1 MLKTAES
8 VKRGHPDKV
17 CDQIS
22 DAILDECLKQDED
35 ARVAIEVAGGHG
47 IIYVFGELTTSAY
60 VDIPKIVKGV
70 YKDIG
75 YKDDI
80 GVISNVVAQSP
91 DIAMGID
98 NGGAGDQGI
107 MVGYACRENE
117 AMIPHEAF
125 LARMVTEILEKEQSR
140 YILPDG
146 KAQVT
151 LDNDE
156 LKTLVVSNQTS
167 HFDYDL
173 GMVVWEKIMP
183 ELEKHIKR
191 SDDFKFFVNPTGRF
205 VQGGFDADTG
215 LTGRKLAVDNYG
227 PQIPLGGGC
236 FSGKD
241 PSKVDRSGAY
251 MARRIAVDIL
261 NENHSVNR
269 VTVKLAYSIGIS
281 KPVMVTA
288 TNEINQPIEFDFS
301 KYDLTPKGIIKVLD
315 LKKPIYYKTAQH
327 GHFGREFS
335 WDKN

>member
-1 MLKTAES
+1 
-8 VKRGHPDKV
+8 
-17 CDQIS
+17 
-22 DAILDECLKQDED
+22 
-35 ARVAIEVAGGHG
+35 VAIEVAGGHG

-261 NENHSVNR
+261 KENNSVNR